1 MGRVKVYESIVKGN
15 PVDQA
20 GIPESFRVLIKEF
33 QALGLNIAMIN
44 DEGKEVA
51 IKTLEEEEDNDS
63 TPLSIEE
70 IDNVSMVK
78 TEEKPASTITDEEN
92 EEDNDDSDEEDD
104 FEAEIEDQ
112 LDELDDSTL
121 EGSEE

>member
-1 MGRVKVYESIVKGN
+1 
-15 PVDQA
+15 
-20 GIPESFRVLIKEF
+20 
-33 QALGLNIAMIN
+33 MIN

>member
-1 MGRVKVYESIVKGN
+1 MLFRSYESIVKGK